1 MKRTEEQW
9 REDIIGGTVD
19 GNRLSGRVYE
29 DDDYWIIEF
38 PHIDLM
44 TQARSRGEICEMVK
58 DLLETLAN
66 CPTYSVNV
74 SLLEGHRVEV
84 TSSYRPA
91 ARNSYAAQTHRT
103 PAGGLSRPA
112 AVDLAVGNRSGR

>member
-9 REDIIGGTVD
+9 QEGIIGATVD

-29 DDDYWIIEF
+29 DDDGYWIIEF
-38 PHIDLM
+38 PRIDLM
-44 TQARSRGEICEMVK
+44 TQARSRDEICDMVK

-74 SLLEGHRVEV
+74 SLLDGHRVAV

-91 ARNSYAAQTHRT
+91 GRNSYAAQTRRT
-103 PAGGLSRPA
+103 PAGGLCRPA
-112 AVDLAVGNRSGR
+112 ADLSRRAL

>member
-9 REDIIGGTVD
+9 QEAIIGGTVD

-29 DDDYWIIEF
+29 DDGYWIIEF
-38 PHIDLM
+38 PSIELM
-44 TQARSRGEICEMVK
+44 TQARSRDEICDMVK

-74 SLLEGHRVEV
+74 SLLDRHRVEV
-84 TSSYRPA
+84 TSSYRRA
-91 ARNSYAAQTHRT
+91 GRNSYAAQTLRT
-103 PAGGLSRPA
+103 PAGGPRRPA
-112 AVDLAVGNRSGR
+112 ADLYRHAL

>member
-9 REDIIGGTVD
+9 REAIVGGTVD
-19 GNRLSGRVYE
+19 GNRLSGMVYE
-29 DDDYWIIEF
+29 DDGYWIIEF
-38 PHIDLM
+38 PSIDLM
-44 TQARSRGEICEMVK
+44 TQARSRDEICDMVK

-74 SLLEGHRVEV
+74 SLLDGHRVEA

-91 ARNSYAAQTHRT
+91 GRNSQAVQTRST
-103 PAGGLSRPA
+103 PAGGLCRPA
-112 AVDLAVGNRSGR
+112 ADLSRRAL